1 MSQRRQRLGERGE
14 RAARVFLEQKGFTV
28 VTSRYRNPHGEID
41 LVCKNGS
48 VYVFVEV
55 KTRRSKRF
63 GPPEASIT
71 KKKFERMVRCAN
83 AYLQENKLG
92 RAAWRLDV
100 VSVLW
105 NDDAPQEIRHFPA
118 VDTPYQH

>member
-1 MSQRRQRLGERGE
+1 MSKRKQRLGKRGE
-14 RAARVFLEQKGFTV
+14 RAARVFLENKGFSV
-28 VTSRYRNPHGEID
+28 VASRYRNAHGEID
-41 LVCKNGS
+41 LVCKHNGA
-48 VYVFVEV
+48 YVFVEV

-71 KKKFERMVRCAN
+71 KDKFARMAHCAQT
-83 AYLQENKLG
+83 YLQENKLG
-92 RAAWRLDV
+92 RVAWRLDV

-105 NDDAPQEIRHFPA
+105 ENDAPADIRHFPA